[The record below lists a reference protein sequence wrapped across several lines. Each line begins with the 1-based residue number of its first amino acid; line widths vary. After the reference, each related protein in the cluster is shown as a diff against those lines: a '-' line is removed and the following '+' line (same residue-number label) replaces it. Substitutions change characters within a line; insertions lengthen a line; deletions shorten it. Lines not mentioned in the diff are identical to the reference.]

1 MHDRSPRTPVSTL
14 SSPHTHLSIAPPF
27 RYVVLLVSIYLVLSA
42 NGAMFVLVVGLKQIA
57 LDFGWPRS
65 VPSLAY
71 SFLFLGTGV
80 GGIVM
85 GYWFDRSGPG
95 PVTGLGM
102 TMIGAG
108 AVLAGMVT
116 AQWQLYIIYGL
127 MMGLLG
133 HAAVVGPLA
142 VNAMRWFE
150 HRRGFAVGVLA
161 AGQGLAGTVWPP
173 IFRYFN
179 ESSGWRTTFLWFGVF
194 VLLSALPLTAVL
206 WRRLPGRVVHPAS
219 GGRHRESA
227 APPATA
233 RGLGLSNARLQ
244 AALCLAMLSCCVPM
258 SIPLGHLVAHASD
271 LGHPTVRAAEMLAV
285 ALFAATVVRL
295 AGGTL
300 VVDRFGGL
308 AALLVFSGLQMAA
321 LLLYAVVEAR
331 AWPSTAAWCRCSSAW
346 DTAASRCA
354 IRSSCAAARRAFL
367 IRAPA
372 RRWPL
377 PCGGSGRPRLGMVLS
392 PVFGAMPASAWPWVA
407 EASAGTSTTSPAPTR
422 DRRWKEPTLYQRFAN
437 PSGRLR
443 RASTFG
449 SQPQTVGIVLYDV
462 AGENVRVEA
471 DRPRSAAVRLPSPSP
486 RGLPER
492 WVWGP
497 CPSVA

>member
-1 MHDRSPRTPVSTL
+1 MHDRSSRTPVSTL
-14 SSPHTHLSIAPPF
+14 SPPPVHLSIAPRF

-71 SFLFLGTGV
+71 SCFFLGSGV

-95 PVTGLGM
+95 PVTGVGM
-102 TMIGAG
+102 MMIGAG

-116 AQWQLYIIYGL
+116 AHWQLYIIYGL

-142 VNAMRWFE
+142 INAMRWFE

-161 AGQGLAGTVWPP
+161 AGQGIAGTVWPS
-173 IFRYFN
+173 IFRYVN

-194 VLLSALPLTAVL
+194 VLLSALPLTALL
-206 WRRLPGRVVHPAS
+206 WRRLPGRVVQPEPE
-219 GGRHRESA
+219 GRNTRSA
-227 APPATA
+227 APPART

-331 AWPSTAAWCRCSSAW
+331 LALYLVSVLFGMGYGGIAMCYPV
-346 DTAASRCA
+346 
-354 IRSSCAAARRAFL
+354 IVHEHL
-367 IRAPA
+367 PA
-372 RRWPL
+372 TE
-377 PCGGSGRPRLGMVLS
+377 SGRRLGMVLF
-392 PVFGAMPASAWPWVA
+392 FGAIGMALGGGLGGYLYDLT
-407 EASAGTSTTSPAPTR
+407 GTYSPAFLVGVAFNVLNLGVVGALVA
-422 DRRWKEPTLYQRFAN
+422 RRRRPGDAPPLAV
-437 PSGRLR
+437 PS
-443 RASTFG
+443 
-449 SQPQTVGIVLYDV
+449 
-462 AGENVRVEA
+462 
-471 DRPRSAAVRLPSPSP
+471 
-486 RGLPER
+486 
-492 WVWGP
+492 
-497 CPSVA
+497 

>member
-1 MHDRSPRTPVSTL
+1 MHERSSRIPVSIL
-14 SSPHTHLSIAPPF
+14 SPPHTPPSIAPPF

-57 LDFGWPRS
+57 LDFGWPRG

-116 AQWQLYIIYGL
+116 AQWQLYAIYGV

-133 HAAVVGPLA
+133 HAAVVGPLV
-142 VNAMRWFE
+142 VNVMRWFE
-150 HRRGFAVGVLA
+150 HRRGFAVGLLA
-161 AGQGLAGTVWPP
+161 AGQGIAGTVWPP
-173 IFRYFN
+173 VFRYFN

-194 VLLSALPLTAVL
+194 VLLSALPLTALL
-206 WRRLPGRVVHPAS
+206 WRRLPGRMVRPEPGERDRRS
-219 GGRHRESA
+219 S
-227 APPATA
+227 APPAAA

-285 ALFAATVVRL
+285 ALFATTVVRL

-331 AWPSTAAWCRCSSAW
+331 LALYLVSVLFGMGYGGIAMCYPVIVREHLPAAESGRRLGLVLLFGAIGMALGGGLGGYIYDLTGSYSPAFLVG
-346 DTAASRCA
+346 AAFNVLNLGVVCA
-354 IRSSCAAARRAFL
+354 LVARRRRPGDASPL
-367 IRAPA
+367 AVAP
-372 RRWPL
+372 
-377 PCGGSGRPRLGMVLS
+377 
-392 PVFGAMPASAWPWVA
+392 
-407 EASAGTSTTSPAPTR
+407 
-422 DRRWKEPTLYQRFAN
+422 
-437 PSGRLR
+437 
-443 RASTFG
+443 
-449 SQPQTVGIVLYDV
+449 
-462 AGENVRVEA
+462 
-471 DRPRSAAVRLPSPSP
+471 
-486 RGLPER
+486 
-492 WVWGP
+492 
-497 CPSVA
+497 

>member
-1 MHDRSPRTPVSTL
+1 MSTL
-14 SSPHTHLSIAPPF
+14 SPPHTDLSIAPPF

-116 AQWQLYIIYGL
+116 AHWQLYIIYGL

-173 IFRYFN
+173 VFRYFN

-194 VLLSALPLTAVL
+194 VLLSALPLTAFL
-206 WRRLPGRVVHPAS
+206 WRRLPGRIVQPEP
-219 GGRHRESA
+219 GGRHRGSA

-331 AWPSTAAWCRCSSAW
+331 LALYLVSVLFGMGYGGIAMCYPVIVREHLPAAESGRRLGTVLLFGAIGMALGGGLGGYLYDLTGTYSPAFLVG
-346 DTAASRCA
+346 AAFNVLNLGVVCTLV
-354 IRSSCAAARRAFL
+354 ARR
-367 IRAPA
+367 RRPGDAP
-372 RRWPL
+372 PL
-377 PCGGSGRPRLGMVLS
+377 AV
-392 PVFGAMPASAWPWVA
+392 
-407 EASAGTSTTSPAPTR
+407 
-422 DRRWKEPTLYQRFAN
+422 
-437 PSGRLR
+437 PS
-443 RASTFG
+443 
-449 SQPQTVGIVLYDV
+449 
-462 AGENVRVEA
+462 
-471 DRPRSAAVRLPSPSP
+471 
-486 RGLPER
+486 
-492 WVWGP
+492 
-497 CPSVA
+497 

>member
-1 MHDRSPRTPVSTL
+1 MHDRSSRTPVSTP
-14 SSPHTHLSIAPPF
+14 SPPHTHPSIAPPF

-116 AQWQLYIIYGL
+116 AQWQLYVIYGL

-194 VLLSALPLTAVL
+194 VLLSALPLTAFL
-206 WRRLPGRVVHPAS
+206 WRRLSGRVVHPAPGERDRRS
-219 GGRHRESA
+219 T
-227 APPATA
+227 APPAAA

-321 LLLYAVVEAR
+321 LLLFTVVEAR
-331 AWPSTAAWCRCSSAW
+331 LALYLASVLFGMGYGGIAMCYPVIVREHLPAAE
-346 DTAASRCA
+346 
-354 IRSSCAAARRAFL
+354 
-367 IRAPA
+367 
-372 RRWPL
+372 
-377 PCGGSGRPRLGMVLS
+377 SGRRLGMVLL
-392 PVFGAMPASAWPWVA
+392 FGAVGMALGGGLGGYIHDLTGSY
-407 EASAGTSTTSPAPTR
+407 SPAFLVGVAFNVLNLGVVCALVA
-422 DRRWKEPTLYQRFAN
+422 RRRRPGDAPPLAV
-437 PSGRLR
+437 PS
-443 RASTFG
+443 
-449 SQPQTVGIVLYDV
+449 
-462 AGENVRVEA
+462 
-471 DRPRSAAVRLPSPSP
+471 
-486 RGLPER
+486 
-492 WVWGP
+492 
-497 CPSVA
+497 

>member
-1 MHDRSPRTPVSTL
+1 MHDRSSRSPVSFPL
-14 SSPHTHLSIAPPF
+14 PPHIPPSIAARY

-71 SFLFLGTGV
+71 SFFFLGSGV
-80 GGIVM
+80 GSIVM

-95 PVTGLGM
+95 PVTGVGM
-102 TMIGAG
+102 MMIGAG

-116 AQWQLYIIYGL
+116 AHWQLYLIYGV

-142 VNAMRWFE
+142 INAMRWFE
-150 HRRGFAVGVLA
+150 QRRGFAVGVLA
-161 AGQGLAGTVWPP
+161 AGQGIAGTVWPP
-173 IFRYFN
+173 VFRYLN
-179 ESSGWRTTFLWFGVF
+179 ESSGWRTTFLYFGVL
-194 VLLSALPLTAVL
+194 VLLSALPLSAL
-206 WRRLPGRVVHPAS
+206 LRRRRPGRIVRPEPD
-219 GGRHRESA
+219 GKDRRSA
-227 APPATA
+227 ARPATA

-244 AALCLAMLSCCVPM
+244 AVLCLAMLSCCVPM

-331 AWPSTAAWCRCSSAW
+331 LALYLVSVLFGMGYGGIAMCYPVIVHEYLPAAESGR
-346 DTAASRCA
+346 RLGVVLFFGA
-354 IRSSCAAARRAFL
+354 IGMALGGGLGGYLYDLTGTYSPAFL
-367 IRAPA
+367 VGVAFNVLNLGVVCALVA
-372 RRWPL
+372 RSRRQADTPPL
-377 PCGGSGRPRLGMVLS
+377 AV
-392 PVFGAMPASAWPWVA
+392 AS
-407 EASAGTSTTSPAPTR
+407 
-422 DRRWKEPTLYQRFAN
+422 
-437 PSGRLR
+437 
-443 RASTFG
+443 
-449 SQPQTVGIVLYDV
+449 
-462 AGENVRVEA
+462 
-471 DRPRSAAVRLPSPSP
+471 
-486 RGLPER
+486 
-492 WVWGP
+492 
-497 CPSVA
+497 

>member
-1 MHDRSPRTPVSTL
+1 MHDRSSRTPVPTL
-14 SSPHTHLSIAPPF
+14 SPPHTRLSIAPPF

-71 SFLFLGTGV
+71 SCFFLGSGI

-95 PVTGLGM
+95 PVTGVGM
-102 TMIGAG
+102 MMIGAG

-116 AQWQLYIIYGL
+116 AHWQLYIIYGL

-142 VNAMRWFE
+142 INAMRWFE

-161 AGQGLAGTVWPP
+161 AGQGIAGTVWPP
-173 IFRYFN
+173 IFRYVN

-194 VLLSALPLTAVL
+194 VLLSALPLTAFL
-206 WRRLPGRVVHPAS
+206 GRRLPGRVVHPEP
-219 GGRHRESA
+219 GGRNRGNA

-331 AWPSTAAWCRCSSAW
+331 LALYLVSVLFGMGYGGIAMCYPVIVHEHLPAAE
-346 DTAASRCA
+346 
-354 IRSSCAAARRAFL
+354 
-367 IRAPA
+367 
-372 RRWPL
+372 
-377 PCGGSGRPRLGMVLS
+377 SGRRLGMVLF
-392 PVFGAMPASAWPWVA
+392 FGAIGMALGGGLGGFVYDLT
-407 EASAGTSTTSPAPTR
+407 GTYSPAFLVGVAFNVLNLGVVCALVA
-422 DRRWKEPTLYQRFAN
+422 RRRRPGGAPPLAV
-437 PSGRLR
+437 PS
-443 RASTFG
+443 
-449 SQPQTVGIVLYDV
+449 
-462 AGENVRVEA
+462 
-471 DRPRSAAVRLPSPSP
+471 
-486 RGLPER
+486 
-492 WVWGP
+492 
-497 CPSVA
+497 